1 MNMQSDSYMNYKKDL
16 EYHKNNL
23 LQKLNKSDTVNSE
36 KMRKERKIGNGYKPK
51 KFHRK
56 KETTQLTVLDLLEG
70 KGEEDNDY

>member
-1 MNMQSDSYMNYKKDL
+1 
-16 EYHKNNL
+16 
-23 LQKLNKSDTVNSE
+23 
-36 KMRKERKIGNGYKPK
+36 MRKERKIGNGYKPK